1 MANRH
6 PPTLYLGPQ
15 VCDNQGPSALG
26 PIMTL
31 HLELTPLLSLAAG
44 IAILIWPRL
53 LSRIVA
59 IYLIVVGVIGVFGL

>member
-1 MANRH
+1 
-6 PPTLYLGPQ
+6 
-15 VCDNQGPSALG
+15 
-26 PIMTL
+26 MTL

-59 IYLIVVGVIGVFGL
+59 VYLIVIGAIGVFGL